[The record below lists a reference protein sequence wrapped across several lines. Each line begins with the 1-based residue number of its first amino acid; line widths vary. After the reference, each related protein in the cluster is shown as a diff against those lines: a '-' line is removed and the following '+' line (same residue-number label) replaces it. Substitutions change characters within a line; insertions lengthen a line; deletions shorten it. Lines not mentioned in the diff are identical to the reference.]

1 MSEYIVTNCY
11 ITDFP
16 SEGLC
21 KFLPYLSSV
30 TTSWSALLLLM
41 ISVCQSRYLKVC
53 RPTGKQWRDFG
64 GSAPFSFA
72 FRLQKSSQVHFYILL
87 AKKYMYVSCLNTNM
101 TVVMRDLQNFNETVN
116 YLKTQYWYIAF
127 SIISLNVVITAI
139 LWIPIGVQ
147 IF

>member
-1 MSEYIVTNCY
+1 MSEYCDKLLYYRLSEWKFMQVSSILVLGNNLMVS
-11 ITDFP
+11 IAFADDFR
-16 SEGLC
+16 
-21 KFLPYLSSV
+21 LPEQVSK
-30 TTSWSALLLLM
+30 
-41 ISVCQSRYLKVC
+41 IC
-53 RPTGKQWRDFG
+53 RPTGKQWRYFG
-64 GSAPFSFA
+64 GSAPFTFA

-87 AKKYMYVSCLNTNM
+87 AKKYMYVSCLNTSM
-101 TVVMRDLQNFNETVN
+101 TVVMRDLQNFNETMN